1 MCVAT
6 ANRLI
11 SQATAGGVRQPVLF
25 QRQVR
30 KRYRVFLPAMTG
42 FSVMP
47 DRKGHGSGRGR
58 EIAMILA
65 HAGVQFRGIAVIEG
79 RVKIVNADH
88 RAPFVQKAVDLSL
101 YLRTKTSDNPT

>member
-6 ANRLI
+6 DNRLI
-11 SQATAGGVRQPVLF
+11 AQATAGGVRQPVSF
-25 QRQVR
+25 ERQVR
-30 KRYRVFLPAMTG
+30 KRYRLLLPVMTG
-42 FSVMP
+42 FPVMP

-65 HAGVQFRGIAVIEG
+65 HAGVQFRGIAVIEE

-88 RAPFVQKAVDLSL
+88 CATFAQKAVDLSL
-101 YLRTKTSDNPT
+101 CLRTKTNVNPT